1 MSEEIT
7 IIHNPRCSKSRQT
20 LELLKEW
27 KHEPVVRLYLEDKLT
42 SNEIKEILVKLNI
55 SAVELLRKNEQE
67 VKDYIGEF
75 GKLEDDD
82 AIKLMVKYP
91 RVIERPIVIVGD
103 KAKIGR
109 PPESVLELL

>member
-7 IIHNPRCSKSRQT
+7 IVHNPRCSKSRQT

-27 KHEPVVRLYLEDKLT
+27 NKEPVVKLYLEDKLT
-42 SNEIKEILVKLNI
+42 SEEIKDILKKLNI

-75 GKLEDDD
+75 GELTDDS
-82 AIKLMVKYP
+82 AMKLMIKYP